1 VQVRGGE
8 ERLGTD
14 TSCTAGTA
22 SVRMQEDG
30 RHVKG
35 NRTGS
40 VAVQACDDDAEWF
53 NAGPILFS
61 STSHLEKRLT
71 TELLM
76 PRTGGR

>member
-30 RHVKG
+30 RHVRRESDRECG
-35 NRTGS
+35 G
-40 VAVQACDDDAEWF
+40 
-53 NAGPILFS
+53 AGM
-61 STSHLEKRLT
+61 R
-71 TELLM
+71 
-76 PRTGGR
+76 